1 MNTKS
6 RILEFSNKL
15 NLINSNL
22 TELINS
28 DEYLLIKNFTY
39 IKLTKVEVD
48 KSISMID
55 ELWKKYLSFNSLFEK
70 INTINNQSF
79 FLFDKDEKIQNLIK
93 ETKFEIEK
101 INIPLEKR
109 DLLEESI
116 LVTEVSLDDLIKVMI
131 SEFSQIK
138 QIIFTIIDLDK
149 INKEKIN
156 EINEKIIFY
165 KNLLSENDNIE
176 ISNLKEEILKNPL
189 TANKSFDL
197 YLKIISKLEEKI
209 KEENKLKLSLKSNI
223 EEREIKFLNFK
234 NYLDK
239 KITEISLNEKLTN
252 TNTNELN
259 YFEINRLNTILNEVL
274 KNNETIE
281 IYKIL
286 KVWDNDFLLLCKIE
300 HEKLLNI
307 YNLNL
312 LFTEL
317 EGLFRALSV
326 KFKLLNSKGL
336 ISENLFKLREEIK
349 KIFQQNKIDI
359 QMLQNYMSEYQK
371 QLFVINSN

>member
-1 MNTKS
+1 MNPKS

-165 KNLLSENDNIE
+165 KNLLSKNDNIE

-189 TANKSFDL
+189 TANKSFVL

-252 TNTNELN
+252 TNELN

-300 HEKLLNI
+300 HDKLLNI

-359 QMLQNYMSEYQK
+359 QVLQNYMSEYQK